1 MDSEGK
7 PPRTVAI
14 RDAAEADMAAVQRI
28 YRHHVLHGLA
38 TFEEVPPS
46 IDEMLARRHAVL
58 AAGLPWLV
66 AEADGRVAGYA
77 YATAFRPRP
86 AYRYTIEDS
95 VYVED
100 GLSGGGVGTAL
111 LTELVGRCAAGPWR
125 QMLAVIGNS
134 GNTGSIR
141 LHERLGFSHAGLQRA
156 VGFKLGRWVDTVMMQ
171 LALGEGSTTKPD
183 IGQERAGHGGR

>member
-1 MDSEGK
+1 
-7 PPRTVAI
+7 
-14 RDAAEADMAAVQRI
+14 MAAVQRI
-28 YRHHVLHGLA
+28 YTHHVLHGLA

-46 IDEMLARRHAVL
+46 VDDMKGRRQAVL
-58 AAGLPWLV
+58 QAGLPWLV
-66 AEADGRVAGYA
+66 AELDGRIVGYA

-100 GLSGGGVGTAL
+100 GLATRGIGSAL
-111 LTELVGRCAAGPWR
+111 LAELIRRCGIGPWR

-134 GNTGSIR
+134 ENLGSIR
-141 LHERLGFSHAGLQRA
+141 LHERFGFSHAGLQRA

-171 LALGEGSTTKPD
+171 LALGEGSSTRPD
-183 IGQERAGHGGR
+183 QVEQAHRT